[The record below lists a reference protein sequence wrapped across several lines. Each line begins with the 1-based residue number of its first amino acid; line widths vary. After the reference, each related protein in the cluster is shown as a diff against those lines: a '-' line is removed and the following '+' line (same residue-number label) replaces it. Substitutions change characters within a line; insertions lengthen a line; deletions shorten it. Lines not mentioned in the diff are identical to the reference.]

1 MKLTNQSEQAVPF
14 EECVQYLFGFFI
26 LSQFVSQYI
35 YLSFNGYQEK
45 HLQEASPEINSSP
58 ALPAFV
64 QIVELIFMNN
74 ALHP

>member
-1 MKLTNQSEQAVPF
+1 MLLQ
-14 EECVQYLFGFFI
+14 ECVQHLLRFFI
-26 LSQFVSQYI
+26 LS
-35 YLSFNGYQEK
+35 SFHSLLVNIFFLFFHVHQEK
-45 HLQEASPEINSSP
+45 HLQEANAKVNSSP